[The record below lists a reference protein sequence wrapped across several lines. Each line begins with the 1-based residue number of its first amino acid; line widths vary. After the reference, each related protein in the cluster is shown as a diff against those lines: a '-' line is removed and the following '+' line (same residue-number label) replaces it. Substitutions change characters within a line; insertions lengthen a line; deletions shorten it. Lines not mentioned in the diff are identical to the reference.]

1 MSEQNLNEVMVEET
15 TETVNPIMMDENETS
30 VEYSE
35 DPHESKV
42 GAFIGGAALTV
53 VSIALY
59 KRAVKPG
66 IKWVKGK
73 VTGLM
78 SKKKEETESE
88 KTTDEEVTE
97 VKK

>member
-15 TETVNPIMMDENETS
+15 TETVDPIMMDENETS

-35 DPHESKV
+35 NLHESKV

-53 VSIALY
+53 VGIALY
-59 KRAVKPG
+59 KKAVKPG
-66 IKWVKGK
+66 VKWVKEK
-73 VTGLM
+73 VTGLV

-88 KTTDEEVTE
+88 TTEEVTE